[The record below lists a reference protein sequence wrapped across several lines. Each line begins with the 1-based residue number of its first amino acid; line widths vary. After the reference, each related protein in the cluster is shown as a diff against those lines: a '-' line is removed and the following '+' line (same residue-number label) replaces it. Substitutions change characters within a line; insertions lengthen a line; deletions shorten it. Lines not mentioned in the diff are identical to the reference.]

1 LNQFFLPSLIAL
13 LVQAAGAWLLA
24 SLCVVLYRTARSTAL
39 GFWAA
44 AWLSLFVAV
53 ACLWGAFFSG
63 ALRAPAQ
70 FVYILGEYLFGYLLL
85 AGCWIYAGL
94 TGPSKREL
102 WLVVPAV
109 ILAWSEPRA
118 GTHGFNAFFFVHT
131 LIVGV
136 FFLAALRV
144 TRSVSGTRRR
154 LPGLRVMEVALALL
168 ALDYFQYAPVFAV
181 SLLRGEPA
189 PTYWAYAPLYDLLFE
204 VMLMFGMVIVVTG
217 DIQHDLE
224 VANLN
229 LAQARDRFAAM
240 AQIDHLT
247 SALNR
252 HVFHSLVGS
261 RQGPAGTTVRGCVA
275 MIDIDD
281 LKAVNDHHGHLTGD
295 AAIRAVAGAIR
306 GCIRPDDLLFRW
318 GGDEFLV
325 VLFGVAEPEARE
337 RFQPLGAQLKQTHL
351 TGMANPIDLSAAV
364 GLAPFVEGT
373 AVDEVIALADAMM
386 YGAKKRQLLT

>member
-1 LNQFFLPSLIAL
+1 LNELFLPSLIAV
-13 LVQAAGAWLLA
+13 LVQAAGACLLA

-44 AWLSLFVAV
+44 AWLSLFAAV
-53 ACLWGAFFSG
+53 SCLWAAFVSPS
-63 ALRAPAQ
+63 LRAPAE
-70 FVYILGEYLFGYLLL
+70 FICVLGEYLFGYLLL
-85 AGCWIYAGL
+85 AGCWIYAGF

-102 WLVVPAV
+102 WLLLPGA
-109 ILAWSEPRA
+109 ILAWSLPRA
-118 GTHGFNAFFFVHT
+118 NARGFNAFFVVHT

-168 ALDYFQYAPVFAV
+168 ALDYFQYAPVFAF
-181 SLLRGEPA
+181 SRLRGEPP
-189 PTYWAYAPLYDLLFE
+189 PTYWEYSPLYDLLFE

-224 VANLN
+224 AANRN

-247 SALNR
+247 SAFNR
-252 HVFHSLVGS
+252 HVFHALVGS
-261 RQGPAGTTVRGCVA
+261 RQGPEGANVRGCVA

-281 LKAVNDHHGHLTGD
+281 LKAVNDHYGHMTGD
-295 AAIRAVAGAIR
+295 AAIRAVSGAIR
-306 GCIRPDDLLFRW
+306 ACIRADDLLFRW

-325 VLFGVAEPEARE
+325 VLFGATEPEARD
-337 RFQPLGAQLKQTHL
+337 RFRHLGAGLKQTNL
-351 TGMANPIDLSAAV
+351 AGLSRPIDLSAAV
-364 GLAPFVEGT
+364 GLAPFAEAT
-373 AVDEVIALADAMM
+373 SVDDVIALADAMM

>member
-1 LNQFFLPSLIAL
+1 LKEFFLPSLIAL

-44 AWLSLFVAV
+44 AWLSLFAAV
-53 ACLWGAFFSG
+53 ACLWGSFSFG
-63 ALRAPAQ
+63 VLRAPAQ
-70 FVYILGEYLFGYLLL
+70 FIYVLGEYVFGYLLL

-94 TGPSKREL
+94 AGPSKREL
-102 WLVVPAV
+102 WLIVPGA
-109 ILAWSEPRA
+109 ILAWSLPR
-118 GTHGFNAFFFVHT
+118 GSTEGFNAFFVVHT

-168 ALDYFQYAPVFAV
+168 ALDYFQYAPAFAV

-189 PTYWAYAPLYDLLFE
+189 PAYWQYSPLYDLLFE

-224 VANLN
+224 LANRN

-252 HVFHSLVGS
+252 HVFHALVES
-261 RQGPAGTTVRGCVA
+261 RQGSDITQVRGCVA

-281 LKAVNDHHGHLTGD
+281 LKAVNDHYGHAAGD
-295 AAIRAVAGAIR
+295 AAIRTVASAIR
-306 GCIRPDDLLFRW
+306 GCIRADDLLFRW

-325 VLFGVAEPEARE
+325 VLFGVTEPEARE
-337 RFQPLGAQLKQTHL
+337 RFQSLGARLKQ
-351 TGMANPIDLSAAV
+351 ANLAGLSMPIDLSAAV
-364 GLAPFVEGT
+364 GLAPFVEPT
-373 AVDEVIALADAMM
+373 SVDDVIVLADAMM